1 MSSLVLG
8 VAGAA
13 VGFMVGGPTGAQIG
27 WGIGS
32 MIGSSLTSLPDIQGA
47 RLSDLKMQ
55 VSTYG
60 AMRPILYGTNRVAG
74 NVVWASDLIET
85 SHEEEA
91 GGKGG
96 PSQSVTTYSY
106 SIHAAVALCEG
117 QISGVRRIWA
127 NGDLIMD
134 ASTSNTGITGQSGNI
149 RIYSGSETQVADSL
163 LEAYLGAGNVPGY
176 RGTAYVVFENLQLEK
191 YGNRLPNL
199 SFEVVADGAFS
210 AAAIQYIDDITTQI
224 TSSDSSLLY
233 HHPLYD
239 GILLMRLSNSN
250 DLTMATLHVV
260 DVVNK
265 TTRIIPLGRTVAQMR
280 GRMITYVDSAPMS
293 AAGQP
298 LLVDPLR
305 ELWLCCEGAAVT
317 GGKLIAIAL
326 NPDTYAITRE
336 IIVPSTFGA
345 FLGKMHYDKWTDSV
359 IFATNTTSISDAIN
373 LVHVRTLAVTQLI
386 YTGAFNQWF
395 TYGSIMG
402 NTTLAMRNYAA
413 VVDFFKEGRFIAE
426 IDAGSHVNAAVSIGY
441 DASRQR
447 FFWIKENTTNSIT
460 FRVVDEV
467 SLFVTDFV
475 ISLPFTITLSGFSL
489 DLSYFK
495 SADKVM
501 LTAFDGAGFGQAL
514 FQFNADTFSYDTR
527 YSTYAEN
534 HAAIELPYMP
544 EYIGTVTI
552 TTRHIALIPLTDR
565 LAPNQVALSGIVS
578 NLCARSGLMGAD
590 IDVTQLT
597 DMVDGYAVGQQM
609 SARAAIEGLMPAYY
623 FDAVESD

>member
-1 MSSLVLG
+1 MASLVLG

-74 NVVWASDLIET
+74 NVVWASDLIEA
-85 SHEEEA
+85 SHDEEA

-96 PSQSVTTYSY
+96 PSQTVTTYSY

-117 QISGVRRIWA
+117 PITGVRRIWA

-199 SFEVVADGAFS
+199 SFEVVAAGTFS
-210 AAAIQYIDDITTQI
+210 AASIQYIDNITTQYTTAFEKEI
-224 TSSDSSLLY
+224 LY

-239 GILLMRLSNSN
+239 GILLLRLSSAA

-260 DVVNK
+260 DIISK
-265 TTRIIPLGRTVAQMR
+265 TTRIIPLGRTVSEMNGYA
-280 GRMITYVDSAPMS
+280 ITYVESR
-293 AAGQP
+293 
-298 LLVDPLR
+298 R
-305 ELWLCCEGAAVT
+305 ELWLCADVVVT
-317 GGKLIAIAL
+317 GGKLVAIAVDV
-326 NPDTYAITRE
+326 DTYAITRE
-336 IIVPSTFGA
+336 IIVPS
-345 FLGKMHYDKWTDSV
+345 LGGLYAGQMFYDRWTDSV
-359 IFATNTTSISDAIN
+359 IFATSSSTISDTIARVN
-373 LVHVRTLAVTQLI
+373 VQTLVMTPIV
-386 YTGAFNQWF
+386 YTGLYNEWWF
-395 TYGSIMG
+395 TGSIMG
-402 NTTLAMRNYAA
+402 KTTLAMRNYGD
-413 VVDFFKEGRFIAE
+413 VVNFFKEGQFIAE
-426 IDAGSHVNAAVSIGY
+426 IATGTHLYAAQSISY
-441 DASRQR
+441 DSRRER
-447 FFWIKENTTNSIT
+447 FFWMKEADATSIT
-460 FRVVDEV
+460 FRTVNEFTMAVVDY
-467 SLFVTDFV
+467 VT
-475 ISLPFTITLSGFSL
+475 SLPFNILYRGYHKDF
-489 DLSYFK
+489 SYFK
-495 SADKVM
+495 HAEKIM
-501 LTAFDGAGFGQAL
+501 LTAEADSPVSNDYL
-514 FQFNADTFSYDTR
+514 FQFNADTFAYEKRFATITR
-527 YSTYAEN
+527 N
-534 HAAIELPYMP
+534 HNAIELPYMP
-544 EYIGTVTI
+544 EYFGSI
-552 TTRHIALIPLTDR
+552 TTLTRHASLIPLTER
-565 LAPNQVALSGIVS
+565 LAANQVALSGIVS

-609 SARAAIEGLMPAYY
+609 AARAAIEGLMPAYY